1 MYTKSFLVTLGTA
14 GSENTSGNLDAE
26 NLSSKE
32 TVHLDERASTRTSIY
47 GNSER
52 ARKSSIIA

>member
-1 MYTKSFLVTLGTA
+1 M
-14 GSENTSGNLDAE
+14 ENTSGNLDAE

-52 ARKSSIIA
+52 ARKSSVIA